1 MHWENES
8 QSKKNYKSLT
18 LNKLS
23 GLLYKNKLIL
33 SKIQNLRLNLVN
45 PVGIALK
52 ERVFASV
59 FDMKA
64 GQRAMSKYES
74 KIMIIVDWE
83 KKGNQYDADDEDDDM
98 NQLVK
103 YARDKK
109 KLIVKSKALH
119 ALSGTLMYN

>member
-1 MHWENES
+1 
-8 QSKKNYKSLT
+8 
-18 LNKLS
+18 
-23 GLLYKNKLIL
+23 
-33 SKIQNLRLNLVN
+33 
-45 PVGIALK
+45 
-52 ERVFASV
+52 
-59 FDMKA
+59 MKA

-103 YARDKK
+103 NARDKK

>member
-1 MHWENES
+1 M
-8 QSKKNYKSLT
+8 
-18 LNKLS
+18 
-23 GLLYKNKLIL
+23 YKNKLIL

-45 PVGIALK
+45 PVTIALT

-59 FDMKA
+59 FDLKA

-74 KIMIIVDWE
+74 KIMIIGDWE
-83 KKGNQYDADDEDDDM
+83 KKGNQYDAEDDDM

-109 KLIVKSKALH
+109 KFIVKSKELH